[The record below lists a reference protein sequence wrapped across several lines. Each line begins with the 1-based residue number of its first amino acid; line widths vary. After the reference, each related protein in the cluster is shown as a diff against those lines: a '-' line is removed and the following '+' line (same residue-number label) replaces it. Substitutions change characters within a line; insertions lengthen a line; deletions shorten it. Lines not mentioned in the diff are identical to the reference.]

1 MLQAVVNNSIFSIFW
16 VIWKAKELVFV
27 LAIFVFHRG
36 WYRGDIWQA
45 SLWAPRLLLLL
56 RCGKLIKQEKIL
68 WVTLDTVNNGN
79 ERQSRL
85 QEYADNVLESC
96 LGKISGSNLSEGMTK
111 HDWHYL
117 SRARS
122 VSGRLC
128 HLRYCS
134 CVVLKTILLPLPLLV
149 CEWFFRRKL
158 KAGCLKS
165 TRSSL

>member
-36 WYRGDIWQA
+36 WHRGDIWQA

-56 RCGKLIKQEKIL
+56 RCGKPIKQEKML
-68 WVTLDTVNNGN
+68 WITLDTVNNGN

-85 QEYADNVLESC
+85 QEYADNVWNHVLAKFREVIWVKEWQNMTDITC
-96 LGKISGSNLSEGMTK
+96 HVQDLSA
-111 HDWHYL
+111 
-117 SRARS
+117 ARL
-122 VSGRLC
+122 R

-134 CVVLKTILLPLPLLV
+134 CVVLRTILLPLPLLV
-149 CEWFFRRKL
+149 CEWFFKRKL

>member
-122 VSGRLC
+122 VSGPFM
-128 HLRYCS
+128 S
-134 CVVLKTILLPLPLLV
+134 PTILQLRCLEDDALTTSRASLWMIFQALIEGWLP
-149 CEWFFRRKL
+149 
-158 KAGCLKS
+158 
-165 TRSSL
+165 